1 MHSLFS
7 TLHILLLRRSSGC
20 WVAWRQ
26 MEIFL
31 LVRVGMAK
39 DFLRRRV
46 TSQGSASETRGG
58 LCYLL
63 GWSWSLV
70 AHNVETYI
78 RKLLRETSLWC
89 IWNASLPLVAWL
101 SLLVPRAFPY
111 LLSLLVRQER
121 RVLPTHWWAQASWLP
136 SHRKTLVRWSPT
148 IFEIAFTRTILS
160 LLISRLRLLHRLW
173 MILGLILI
181 NASKS
186 YRSRRFLL
194 FRFCFCRR
202 RKRLVQ
208 IWLRYWIPVLIEN
221 NEVVVLRDVVPEP
234 VMLRQKA
241 NQLRGWPIVG
251 DFCWMHIAFSM

>member
-1 MHSLFS
+1 M
-7 TLHILLLRRSSGC
+7 R
-20 WVAWRQ
+20 
-26 MEIFL
+26 IFL
-31 LVRVGMAK
+31 LVGVRMAE

-46 TSQGSASETRGG
+46 TSQGSTSKTRGG
-58 LCYLL
+58 LCFLL

-78 RKLLRETSLWC
+78 RKLLREAYRWC

-121 RVLPTHWWAQASWLP
+121 RVLPTHWWTLASWFC
-136 SHRKTLVRWSPT
+136 SHWGTLVRWSPT

-160 LLISRLRLLHRLW
+160 LLLIKLRLLHRLW

-202 RKRLVQ
+202 RKRLIK
-208 IWLRYWIPVLIEN
+208 IWLRCWIPVLTEYDK
-221 NEVVVLRDVVPEP
+221 VVVLRDVVPES

-251 DFCWMHIAFSM
+251 NFRWMHISFSMEHFFK